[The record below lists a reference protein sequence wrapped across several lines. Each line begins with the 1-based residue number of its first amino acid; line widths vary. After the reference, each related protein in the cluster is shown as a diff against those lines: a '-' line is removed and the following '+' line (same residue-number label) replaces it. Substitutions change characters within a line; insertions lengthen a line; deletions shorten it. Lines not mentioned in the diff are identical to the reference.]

1 MMDKF
6 AFLEDLQ
13 NRVSEMLQNTP
24 AGDMQRNLKALL
36 QQQFARLELVTRE
49 EFEVQAEV
57 AARNRSQLE
66 SRLAAL
72 EARISALEPRP

>member
-13 NRVSEMLQNTP
+13 NRVSELLQNTP

-49 EFEVQAEV
+49 EFEVQSEV

-66 SRLAAL
+66 ERLAAL
-72 EARISALEPRP
+72 EARINALESRP